1 VIATS
6 AGFALLAA
14 ISPTALLVMVIF
26 LSSDNPR
33 RIAMLYVVGAI
44 LMTVAMAV
52 TVLVVLHA
60 TGLNQPR
67 QRTPRY
73 GLRFGLGIIALA
85 LAVFMMVRARRARA
99 ASDRAGGEGTAAS
112 DGAAKRPGLVAR
124 LTANPRPLTAFLAG
138 LFLFAPSASF
148 IAAVQVIA
156 TSNAPEPQI
165 VLATA
170 IVITLTA
177 LIVWLPLITYLAAPE
192 ATTRFLRNANGW
204 VVAHSRTLLTG
215 ALAIAGVAL
224 VINGALGI

>member
-1 VIATS
+1 
-6 AGFALLAA
+6 
-14 ISPTALLVMVIF
+14 
-26 LSSDNPR
+26 
-33 RIAMLYVVGAI
+33 
-44 LMTVAMAV
+44 MTLAMAV

-73 GLRFGLGIIALA
+73 GLRLGLGIFALA
-85 LAVFMMVRARRARA
+85 LAGFMIVRARRARTA
-99 ASDRAGGEGTAAS
+99 GDRTASGRAGGESTAGSEGT
-112 DGAAKRPGLVAR
+112 AKRPGFVAR
-124 LTANPRPLTAFLAG
+124 LTAHPRPLTAFLAG

-177 LIVWLPLITYLAAPE
+177 LIVWLPLIAYLAAPE

-204 VVAHSRTLLTG
+204 VVAHSRTLVTG

-224 VINGALGI
+224 VINGAGGIWQ